1 MKFAIPAIALISG
14 AALTVQVGM
23 NNALRTRMGNPLVAA
38 FVSFLT
44 GTTALLIYLVVTRP
58 SLPDRS
64 AFSRGPWWIW
74 AGGLVGACYVAS
86 AAAFAS
92 RLGAAPWLGL
102 IVTGQI
108 VASVAMDHFGLFG
121 FTQHTLGPERLLGVA
136 LLLAGVTLVLRS

>member
-1 MKFAIPAIALISG
+1 MRMDLIAVALISG
-14 AALTVQVGM
+14 AGLAMQVGM

-38 FVSFLT
+38 LVSFLT
-44 GTTALLIYLVVTRP
+44 GTTALLIYLSLARP
-58 SLPDRS
+58 ALPDRS

-74 AGGLVGACYVAS
+74 VGGLVGACYVAS

-92 RLGAAPWLGL
+92 KLGAAPWLGL

-108 VASVAMDHFGLFG
+108 VASVLMDHFGLLGFAQHSIGPGRLFG
-121 FTQHTLGPERLLGVA
+121 VT